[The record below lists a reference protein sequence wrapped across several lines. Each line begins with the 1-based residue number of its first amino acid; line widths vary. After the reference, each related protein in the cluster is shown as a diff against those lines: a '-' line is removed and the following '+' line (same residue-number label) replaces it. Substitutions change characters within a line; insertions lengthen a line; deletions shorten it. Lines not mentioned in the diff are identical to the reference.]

1 MSHTLITI
9 IILFWPIY
17 KTLQVNVF
25 FKKVP
30 LKNTKYN
37 LNTSLLPSNMKV
49 LEHDQFLLII
59 SDSLTKSVS
68 DNVSD
73 PINIDCV

>member
-1 MSHTLITI
+1 
-9 IILFWPIY
+9 
-17 KTLQVNVF
+17 
-25 FKKVP
+25 
-30 LKNTKYN
+30 
-37 LNTSLLPSNMKV
+37 MKV
-49 LEHDQFLLII
+49 LKHDQFLLII